1 MNKSYIVVSG
11 MLGKGVRGSK
21 REYHVQRAL
30 LWCQGQNPEER
41 NSDRNWKPNEV
52 ECGQVMK
59 SDASWGNMK
68 DFGFYQKGTG
78 KPLRVLSRG
87 VWPDQ
92 MGHKKEAIL
101 YAWFIMS
108 MISSVL

>member
-1 MNKSYIVVSG
+1 MSKSYIVLSG
-11 MLGKGVRGSK
+11 MLRKGGRGSK
-21 REYHVQRAL
+21 RDSHVQSAL
-30 LWCQGQNPEER
+30 VWWQQQNPEER
-41 NSDRNWKPNEV
+41 NSERNWKPNEV
-52 ECGQVMK
+52 ECGPVMK

-78 KPLRVLSRG
+78 KPLRVLSRR